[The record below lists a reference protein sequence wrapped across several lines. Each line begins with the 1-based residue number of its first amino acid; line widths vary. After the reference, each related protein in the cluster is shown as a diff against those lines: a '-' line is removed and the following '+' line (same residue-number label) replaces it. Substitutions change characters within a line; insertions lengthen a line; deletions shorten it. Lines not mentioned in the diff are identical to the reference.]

1 MKSKLF
7 IKLYFY
13 LIFFLSINLT
23 QAQDTH
29 YWNIQYGTRSTL
41 LGGAVI
47 GSVSDLSA
55 TYYNPGAVALFKDP
69 KLVLS
74 AKVYEYHSMVVE
86 DGAGKGKDLKFS
98 SINPSPT
105 FVAFAFDFDWLGDDQ
120 LAVSILTRQQMNTEF
135 ATRKIEPVD
144 IYPDEPGEEDFAGGI
159 SFDQKFNEIWAGL
172 TYSTKLSEVLGIGI
186 TGYFAYRSQKFN
198 RQVIIKVLHTDDKI
212 SSLTDFDNYN
222 YSNLRALLKFGIGYN
237 FQPLTL
243 GLTVTTPSLNM
254 FGSGSTGNHFF
265 LSGVDLDEDGTD
277 DNIFESNYQEDIPST
292 YNSPWSI
299 GFGGAY
305 KFNDLKIHLSGE
317 WYDKVNQYEVLTPD
331 SYYSQSS
338 EEEISNTLSV
348 ELKSVLNFGLGLD
361 YFITEKLIISGSF
374 ITDYSARVPGTT
386 SSLAISNWDIYHISG
401 GVTFPVG
408 KSDLTFGFT
417 YAFGSEEVNQ
427 ILDLDAGE
435 EGNIGGQT
443 TKTTVVVKQIKFL
456 LGFNF

>member
-7 IKLYFY
+7 IKLYFHSM
-13 LIFFLSINLT
+13 FFLFVSFT

-74 AKVYEYHSMVVE
+74 AKVYEYQSIVVE
-86 DGAGKGKDLKFS
+86 DGAGEGKDLKFS
-98 SINPSPT
+98 SISPSPT
-105 FVAFAFDFDWLGDDQ
+105 FVAIAFDFDWLGDDQ

-144 IYPDEPGEEDFAGGI
+144 IYTDEPGEEDFAGGI

-172 TYSTKLSEVLGIGI
+172 TYSTKLSGLVGIGV
-186 TGYFAYRSQKFN
+186 TGYFAYRSQELK
-198 RQVIIKVLHTDDKI
+198 RQVIIKVLHTDSKI

-222 YSNLRALLKFGIGYN
+222 FNNLRALLKFGIGYN

-243 GLTVTTPSLNM
+243 GLTVTTPSLNLT
-254 FGSGSTGNHFF
+254 GSGSTGNHFF
-265 LSGVDLDEDGTD
+265 LSGVDLDDDNTD
-277 DNIFESNYQEDIPST
+277 DNIFESNYQEDIAST
-292 YNSPWSI
+292 YRTSWSI

-305 KFNDLKIHLSGE
+305 RFNDLKIHLSGE
-317 WYDKVNQYEVLTPD
+317 WFDKVNNYEILTPD
-331 SYYSQSS
+331 SYFSQSS
-338 EEEISNTLSV
+338 DEEISNSLSV

-361 YFITEKLIISGSF
+361 YFINEKLIISGSF
-374 ITDYSARVPGTT
+374 ITDYSAKVPGTK
-386 SSLAISNWDIYHISG
+386 SNLAISSWDIYHISG

-417 YAFGSEEVNQ
+417 YAFGSKEVNQ
-427 ILDLDAGE
+427 ILDLDDDE

-443 TKTTVVVKQIKFL
+443 AKTTVVVQQIKFL